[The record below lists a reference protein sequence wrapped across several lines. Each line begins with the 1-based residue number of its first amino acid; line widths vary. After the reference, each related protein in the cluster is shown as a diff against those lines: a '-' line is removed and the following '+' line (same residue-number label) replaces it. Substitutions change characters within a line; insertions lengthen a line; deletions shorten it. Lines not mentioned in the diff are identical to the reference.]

1 MPPNTKKCCGD
12 CGFAQLPPK
21 TGIDC
26 VQPKCPCHTPNTKK
40 CRLCT
45 HEDDLIGCEHDCHT
59 PSLDKS
65 EHDGTCRTPECYEKR
80 PTPAVEDWEE
90 KLKVMILSRGMGVS
104 LNDCVNYVRSLLKS
118 DRKRIVEEI
127 DNLEIAEPMGEERA
141 GGFNQALKKVKDFI
155 TNLK

>member
-1 MPPNTKKCCGD
+1 MKKELMPPNTKKCGHEGNYSACLCGTYD
-12 CGFAQLPPK
+12 ALLEGVV
-21 TGIDC
+21 D
-26 VQPKCPCHTPNTKK
+26 
-40 CRLCT
+40 
-45 HEDDLIGCEHDCHT
+45 T

-104 LNDCVNYVRSLLKS
+104 LNDCVNYVRSLRES
-118 DRKRIVEEI
+118 DRKRI
-127 DNLEIAEPMGEERA
+127 LKWAEKEKRHDILYFSDLVA
-141 GGFNQALKKVKDFI
+141 FI